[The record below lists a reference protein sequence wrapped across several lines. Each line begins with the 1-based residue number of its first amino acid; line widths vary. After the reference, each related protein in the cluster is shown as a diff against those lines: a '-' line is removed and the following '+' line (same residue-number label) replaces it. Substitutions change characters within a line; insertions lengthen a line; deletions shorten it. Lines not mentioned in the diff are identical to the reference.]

1 LPRADWV
8 KYWIDSFGRIGSIF
22 PRFPHLMGGTMI
34 RPARFAPVLL
44 VVGCLGLA
52 LPARSASASPSS
64 AAMNRSLPEL
74 KFDGVGLSD
83 CVDFLRDVS
92 GSNITVNWKALAE
105 ANVQK
110 DAPIT
115 VRLYSVPLRK
125 ALSVIL
131 DEAAGGEA
139 LTYYVE
145 DNVIEITTKAVADKI
160 MFVRVYPI
168 EDLILDVPDFA
179 DAPNFDLTST
189 SSSGGGGG
197 KSGSGGGGGNSGG
210 SLFGSGTSSAPKE
223 APKTKEQRADDLVQL
238 IMATISPEVWNAN
251 GGTASIRYFNGS
263 LVVSAPRSVHE
274 ALGGPID

>member
-1 LPRADWV
+1 
-8 KYWIDSFGRIGSIF
+8 
-22 PRFPHLMGGTMI
+22 MI